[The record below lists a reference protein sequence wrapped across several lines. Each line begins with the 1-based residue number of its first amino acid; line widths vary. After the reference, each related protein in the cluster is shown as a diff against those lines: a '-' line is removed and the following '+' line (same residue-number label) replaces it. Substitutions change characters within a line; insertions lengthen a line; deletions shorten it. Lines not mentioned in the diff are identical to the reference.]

1 MHPKIMVMVIVK
13 IMVTPQLW
21 APREGG
27 FGGLHPLA
35 VPAVGLHS
43 LGNWLITGMSLSAG
57 QVGSPE
63 HNMGM
68 WQCPSHLS
76 LCPGGSGCDRGAVL

>member
-1 MHPKIMVMVIVK
+1 MHPKIMVMVMVK

-43 LGNWLITGMSLSAG
+43 LGELAHHWDE
-57 QVGSPE
+57 P
-63 HNMGM
+63 
-68 WQCPSHLS
+68 QCRTSW
-76 LCPGGSGCDRGAVL
+76 